1 MINTNDAHNMTGR
14 TVLSCVVTFL
24 AVAGIG
30 ASVFFLV
37 SGGANEGF
45 LLYPTTVYLHIFLG
59 ALYLALAPFQ
69 FSARVRK
76 KSLDYHRWSGRLLSA
91 IGMILGMTAVFIGLV
106 IPFSGLPEQIIIGF
120 FGLLFLFSITRGFY
134 YIRVK
139 QVRLH
144 REWMLRA
151 FAIGLSIATM
161 RLLFIP
167 ALIIVGNP
175 TQSEIE
181 ALSII
186 SFTLAFFLH
195 CSFAEYWI
203 RATRTV
209 SA

>member
-1 MINTNDAHNMTGR
+1 MTGQ
-14 TVLSCVVTFL
+14 TVLSVVVGFL

-30 ASVFFLV
+30 ASVFFLI

-45 LLYPTTVYLHIFLG
+45 LLYPVTTHLHVLLG

-91 IGMILGMTAVFIGLV
+91 IGLALGAAAVFIGIV
-106 IPFSGLPEQIIIGF
+106 IPFSGFPEQIIIGF
-120 FGLLFLFSITRGFY
+120 FGLLFLLSIVKGFNY
-134 YIRVK
+134 ARAK
-139 QVRLH
+139 QITLH

-161 RLLFIP
+161 RLIFIP
-167 ALIIVGNP
+167 ALIIVGDP
-175 TQSEIE
+175 TRSEIE

-186 SFTLAFFLH
+186 SFTIAFFLH
-195 CSFAEYWI
+195 CGFAEYWI
-203 RATRTV
+203 RATRL
-209 SA
+209 APA